1 MAKPKH
7 IILTEEGVISQEAL
21 LAYAQGR
28 LGAEEVDQVDK
39 LLRDDPFAQE
49 ALDGIRNSAAA
60 AGMDSAV
67 SAINTRLREKA
78 GMREK
83 KRKGIE
89 IHWATYAYAAM
100 IVGVLLGLGFV
111 MVHFIQQNDTSIT
124 MNKATPQAEE
134 SVPVNER
141 KSEPTDMLPDTTH
154 LVEAQPAPVA
164 TDTAQVTAL
173 NTGTLSVNS
182 DLSSPSVGNKPNATG
197 QMPSKLP
204 VTAASGNTFT
214 PASEKK
220 ASPAQA
226 EEVVVSKPTIAAGTD
241 DANGKA
247 GARVATTT
255 AADKDAAKAVP
266 AAPTPTKAEV
276 KKEKAN
282 ATAADH
288 MKEARALFDAG
299 DFKEAAKKYD
309 KVLSD
314 QPDNIDAL
322 FFGGICEY
330 KNGKL
335 KPAEKNF
342 DRLIKSGQYV
352 DGSKWYKANVLIER
366 GKKDEA
372 KQLLKELSTTS
383 NSYKDRAVKKY
394 EEIQK

>member
-1 MAKPKH
+1 MAKPRN
-7 IILTEEGVISQEAL
+7 IILTEEGVITQEAL
-21 LAYAQGR
+21 LAYSQGR
-28 LGAEEVDQVDK
+28 LSPEEVAQVDR
-39 LLRDDPFAQE
+39 LLREDPFAQE
-49 ALDGIRNSAAA
+49 ALDGIRNSVAA
-60 AGMDSAV
+60 AGIDSAV
-67 SAINTRLREKA
+67 AAINTRLREKA

-83 KRKGIE
+83 KRKGVD

-111 MVHFIQQNDTSIT
+111 MVHFMQQNGPSIA
-124 MNKATPQAEE
+124 MNKATPEAEE
-134 SVPVNER
+134 SVPVNEH
-141 KSEPTDMLPDTTH
+141 KAGSSDMLPDTTH

-173 NTGTLSVNS
+173 NTGTLSVS
-182 DLSSPSVGNKPNATG
+182 SALSSPPVGIKQNATA
-197 QMPSKLP
+197 QSTSKLP
-204 VTAASGNTFT
+204 VTTASGNTFT
-214 PASEKK
+214 PASEKMV
-220 ASPAQA
+220 SPVQTEQVAA
-226 EEVVVSKPTIAAGTD
+226 KPTVPATAD
-241 DANGKA
+241 DANNKA
-247 GARVATTT
+247 SARIAT
-255 AADKDAAKAVP
+255 AADKDASKTAVP
-266 AAPTPTKAEV
+266 IAAQTKTEA

-282 ATAADH
+282 ATAADN

-342 DRLIKSGQYV
+342 DKLIKSGQYV
-352 DGSKWYKANVLIER
+352 DGSKWYKANVLIDR

-372 KQLLKELSTTS
+372 RQLLKELSTTP
-383 NSYKDRAVKKY
+383 NPYKDRAVKKY
-394 EEIQK
+394 EEVQK